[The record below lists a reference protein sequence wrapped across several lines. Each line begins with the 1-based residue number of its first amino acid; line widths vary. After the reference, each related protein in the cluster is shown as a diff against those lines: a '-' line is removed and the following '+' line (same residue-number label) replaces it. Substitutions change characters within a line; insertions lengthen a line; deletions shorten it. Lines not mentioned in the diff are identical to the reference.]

1 MLKKYVY
8 LILQL
13 YLIFKQ
19 PKISFITYK
28 KIVEFFSIQ
37 ANYVSRFSWIN
48 HPLNWIKLSWVWGE
62 IFKCLWTKY
71 LRFEKK
77 ITKSKTLL
85 SLWRLVAFVYAVI
98 AFVANEPLACNGR
111 LQRAM
116 CSVAA
121 KGRLFAMG
129 RVLFRCS
136 KMMLYTSS
144 PIFFKKN
151 CYFSCEKNMNL
162 ELRWD
167 LLVRWCC
174 LYDTSSLFLLRKK
187 LTWDF
192 EEKMI
197 L

>member
-1 MLKKYVY
+1 MSLD
-8 LILQL
+8 
-13 YLIFKQ
+13 
-19 PKISFITYK
+19 KISPIWEK
-28 KIVEFFSIQ
+28 
-37 ANYVSRFSWIN
+37 N
-48 HPLNWIKLSWVWGE
+48 HKVWD
-62 IFKCLWTKY
+62 
-71 LRFEKK
+71 
-77 ITKSKTLL
+77 
-85 SLWRLVAFVYAVI
+85 FVVVVKNGCFVDAVI
-98 AFVANEPLACNGR
+98 AFVANEPVACNGR

-167 LLVRWCC
+167 LLVMWCC